1 MESELKD
8 AYALI
13 SDFKR
18 GALPEGTEVTAEQH
32 RLIHLL
38 SKDLQVQSD
47 GLALNQLIH
56 QVAEADSVWN
66 KQTMAVIDRFY
77 RLRESGNVA
86 GAESER
92 AAFTG
97 QCPSAWYCGIV
108 NSL

>member
-1 MESELKD
+1 MPSELKD
-8 AYALI
+8 AYTLI
-13 SDFKR
+13 ADFKS
-18 GALPEGTEVTAEQH
+18 GALPEGSEITAEQQ

-47 GLALNQLIH
+47 GLALDQLIQ
-56 QVAEADSVWN
+56 QVARADSVWN

-77 RLRESGNVA
+77 RLRESGNFA

-92 AAFTG
+92 VAFTG